1 MTVTIDDIRAAAE
14 SLEGRVLRTPG
25 VRSRVLSDLTGAD
38 VALKLENLQITGSFK
53 PRGAFIKLQSLSA
66 KDKKAGVVAAS
77 AGNHA
82 QGVAVHA
89 RDLGIPATIYMPLTT
104 PFTKVGRTEALGA
117 KVVLEGETLSE
128 ARAAAVDVAKAT
140 GRAFVHPYDDENVIR
155 GQGTVGLELLA
166 DFPDLDVIVAPIGGG
181 GLMAGIAI
189 AAKAIN
195 PKIEL
200 IGVETAL
207 FPSMALALKGE
218 PAAGGGQTIADGI
231 AVKTPGELTKPI
243 IGDLVAD
250 IMLVDES
257 ALEQAVHAY
266 LEGPRL
272 VVEGAG
278 AASLAA
284 VLADGARFRGRK
296 VGLVVS
302 GGNIDSRLLASILMR
317 GLVRGGQLA
326 RLRIEIVDNPGVLS
340 KVTGL
345 IGECGGNIVEVN
357 HQRLFCD
364 VPVKQAEVDVMLE
377 TVDAR
382 HVRTII
388 DKLEAAGF
396 AVRLLAGTSRAAG
409 D

>member
-1 MTVTIDDIRAAAE
+1 M
-14 SLEGRVLRTPG
+14 
-25 VRSRVLSDLTGAD
+25 
-38 VALKLENLQITGSFK
+38 
-53 PRGAFIKLQSLSA
+53 
-66 KDKKAGVVAAS
+66 
-77 AGNHA
+77 
-82 QGVAVHA
+82 
-89 RDLGIPATIYMPLTT
+89 
-104 PFTKVGRTEALGA
+104 
-117 KVVLEGETLSE
+117 
-128 ARAAAVDVAKAT
+128 
-140 GRAFVHPYDDENVIR
+140 
-155 GQGTVGLELLA
+155 
-166 DFPDLDVIVAPIGGG
+166 
-181 GLMAGIAI
+181 
-189 AAKAIN
+189 
-195 PKIEL
+195 
-200 IGVETAL
+200 
-207 FPSMALALKGE
+207 
-218 PAAGGGQTIADGI
+218 
-231 AVKTPGELTKPI
+231 TKPI

-250 IMLVDES
+250 IMLVDEA
-257 ALEQAVHAY
+257 ALEQAVQVY
-266 LEGPRL
+266 LEGHRL

-284 VLADGARFRGRK
+284 GLADGARFRGRK

-396 AVRLLAGTSRAAG
+396 AVRLLAGTSGATG